1 MIWTHGRSVLRL
13 KGIFVHRINE
23 HQKTPFLPPPSAC
36 WSYKEIAKKCS
47 SITFQ
52 LVNSMPFWN
61 SAVLSINLATVDIE
75 KIVGNTFGMP
85 GFEPGAAVCEAC
97 TLSIVLRAP
106 CLKS

>member
-1 MIWTHGRSVLRL
+1 
-13 KGIFVHRINE
+13 
-23 HQKTPFLPPPSAC
+23 
-36 WSYKEIAKKCS
+36 
-47 SITFQ
+47 
-52 LVNSMPFWN
+52 MPFWN